1 MNPQELL
8 YVVDAVAKEKDLDKE
23 DIFKTIE
30 ESILI
35 LAKEKYGDKT
45 LLETVVDRKIGNII
59 LKRSVKVVDE
69 VSNPFLEIHI
79 DDAKKIASH
88 VEIDE
93 NIEEILPNIEFD
105 RSAAATMRSQLTERI
120 RDIERQKQFDEY
132 KDRIGDMFS
141 LTVKR
146 VEFGNVVAD
155 VGRAEG
161 VLRKE
166 DMISKETFRVGDRF
180 KAVITGLKIEGT
192 GPLISLSRTH
202 PMLVSKMFF
211 SEIPEVY
218 DGLIEIKAVARD
230 PGSRAKV
237 AVYSRDKTLDLI
249 TTCVGIRGSRVQIMT
264 SELKGERI
272 DVIPWSSDLVTF
284 IVNSLAPAEVARVVI
299 GEDEKKIQVVVPN
312 ANLSLAI
319 GRRGQNVRL
328 ASILTGTHID
338 LLTEEID
345 QQRRAKE
352 KTEQCDLFMN
362 ALDVDEMFAQF
373 LIAEGFH
380 TIDDVINTNDK
391 EFAQIQG
398 LDDDL
403 VQELKNRAK
412 DYMKRQ
418 QEEVLEDCLIMGMQE
433 DLLRSELLD
442 PKDLQ
447 KLASASIKSG
457 SDLADLASDEL
468 AKIISIDETKA
479 GEIIMSA
486 RKKWMYI

>member
-8 YVVDAVAKEKDLDKE
+8 YVVDAVAKEKDLDTE

-35 LAKEKYGDKT
+35 LAKEKYGEKT
-45 LLETVVDRKIGNII
+45 LLQTIIDRKVGNII
-59 LKRSVKVVDE
+59 LKRSVKVVNE

-79 DDAKKIASH
+79 DEAKKITPQA
-88 VEIDE
+88 EIEQD
-93 NIEEILPNIEFD
+93 IQEILPNIEFD
-105 RSAAATMRSQLTERI
+105 RTAAATMRSHLTERI
-120 RDIERQKQFDEY
+120 REIERHKQFEEY

-146 VEFGNVVAD
+146 VEFGNIIAD

-161 VLRKE
+161 ILRKE
-166 DMISKETFRVGDRF
+166 DMIAKETFRVGDRF
-180 KAVITGLKIEGT
+180 KAVVTGLKIEGT
-192 GPLISLSRTH
+192 GPLVSLSRTH
-202 PMLVSKMFF
+202 SMLVSKMFY

-249 TTCVGIRGSRVQIMT
+249 TACVGIRGSRVQIMT

-284 IVNSLAPAEVARVVI
+284 IVNSLAPAEVARVII
-299 GEDEKKIQVVVPN
+299 GEDEKKVQVVVSN

-352 KTEQCDLFMN
+352 KAEKCDLFMN

-380 TIDDVINTNDK
+380 TIDDILDTNDK
-391 EFAQIQG
+391 EFSQIQG
-398 LDDDL
+398 LDEGL
-403 VQELKNRAK
+403 VQELKTRAR
-412 DYMKRQ
+412 DYLKRQ
-418 QEEVLEDCLIMGMQE
+418 QEEILEDCAIMGMQE

-442 PKDLQ
+442 PRDLQ
-447 KLASASIKSG
+447 KLASESIKTG
-457 SDLADLASDEL
+457 CNLADLASDEL
-468 AKIISIDETKA
+468 AKILSIDEDKA
-479 GEIIMSA
+479 GNIIMLA